1 MKKKTTA
8 EINANYLANLFEEK
22 ANEILE
28 KEKKATKKKAT
39 KKAETVAKA
48 EITEKAEKPK
58 TVKKA
63 TKKATEKV
71 ENSDK
76 SQSTEKP
83 KKVVKKATKAVEK
96 TAEKEPKKATKKAK
110 AEVEQESEKQELRPL
125 TEIKIA
131 KTEYI
136 LDDTIKSYD
145 DLVKAIEDEKEVF
158 VAFDISEV
166 DPKEYENI
174 FHVPF
179 EKSMKEKFDICTPI
193 FVGEKNPRLVFA
205 SVYTEALWDLFP
217 DEFELLSAVL
227 IEKPKKA
234 KK

>member
-1 MKKKTTA
+1 MSNTKKINGEAVVSLFA
-8 EINANYLANLFEEK
+8 ELA
-22 ANEILE
+22 E
-28 KEKKATKKKAT
+28 KEQKKATKRKAT
-39 KKAETVAKA
+39 KKADVVEKA

-63 TKKATEKV
+63 TKKATEKPV
-71 ENSDK
+71 EKKSDVK
-76 SQSTEKP
+76 SQSTKKAEKPAEKP
-83 KKVVKKATKAVEK
+83 KKVVKKT
-96 TAEKEPKKATKKAK
+96 TKKAEK
-110 AEVEQESEKQELRPL
+110 VEQESEKQELRPL

-136 LDDTIKSYD
+136 LDGTIKSYD

-166 DPKEYENI
+166 DSKEYENI

-179 EKSMKEKFDICTPI
+179 EKSMKERFDICTPI

>member
-1 MKKKTTA
+1 MKKSTATTNG
-8 EINANYLANLFEEK
+8 EYLVAEEK
-22 ANEILE
+22 ANEILA
-28 KEKKATKKKAT
+28 KEKASKRKKKADV
-39 KKAETVAKA
+39 VAKA

-63 TKKATEKV
+63 TAKKATEKPV
-71 ENSDK
+71 EKKADVK
-76 SQSTEKP
+76 SQSTKKAEKPAEKP
-83 KKVVKKATKAVEK
+83 KKVVKKT
-96 TAEKEPKKATKKAK
+96 TKKAEK
-110 AEVEQESEKQELRPL
+110 VEQESEKQELRPL
-125 TEIKIA
+125 TKIKIA

-166 DPKEYENI
+166 DSKEYENI

-179 EKSMKEKFDICTPI
+179 EKSTKDKFDVCTPI

>member
-1 MKKKTTA
+1 MKKSNAT
-8 EINANYLANLFEEK
+8 INGEYLDNLFEEK
-22 ANEILE
+22 ANEILA
-28 KEKKATKKKAT
+28 KEKASKRKKKADV
-39 KKAETVAKA
+39 VAKA

-63 TKKATEKV
+63 TKKATEKPV
-71 ENSDK
+71 EKKADVK
-76 SQSTEKP
+76 SQSTKKAEKPAEKP
-83 KKVVKKATKAVEK
+83 KKVVKKTTNKK
-96 TAEKEPKKATKKAK
+96 AEK
-110 AEVEQESEKQELRPL
+110 VEQESEKQELRPL
-125 TEIKIA
+125 TKIKIA

-166 DPKEYENI
+166 DSKEYENI

-179 EKSMKEKFDICTPI
+179 EKSMKDKFDVCTPI

>member
-1 MKKKTTA
+1 MKKSTIVNG
-8 EINANYLANLFEEK
+8 EYLANLFEQKAEEILAKEK
-22 ANEILE
+22 AP
-28 KEKKATKKKAT
+28 KTKKATKKVAEKSEVKEP
-39 KKAETVAKA
+39 KKKTIKAKA
-48 EITEKAEKPK
+48 EK
-58 TVKKA
+58 V
-63 TKKATEKV
+63 EKV
-71 ENSDK
+71 ESEK
-76 SQSTEKP
+76 SQST
-83 KKVVKKATKAVEK
+83 KKVVKKAPKAVEK
-96 TAEKEPKKATKKAK
+96 TAEKEPKKTTKKAK
-110 AEVEQESEKQELRPL
+110 AEAVEQSEKQELRSL
-125 TEIKIA
+125 TTIKVA

-145 DLVKAIEDEKEVF
+145 DLEKAVVDEKDIY

-174 FHVPF
+174 FHTPF

-193 FVGEKNPRLVFA
+193 FVGEKNRRLVFA
-205 SVYTEALWDLFP
+205 SIYTEALWDLFP

>member
-1 MKKKTTA
+1 MKKSTA
-8 EINANYLANLFEEK
+8 TINGEYLANLFEEK
-22 ANEILE
+22 ANEILA
-28 KEKKATKKKAT
+28 KEKASKRKKKADV
-39 KKAETVAKA
+39 VAKA

-63 TKKATEKV
+63 TKKATEKPV
-71 ENSDK
+71 EKKADVK
-76 SQSTEKP
+76 SQSTKKAEKPAEKP
-83 KKVVKKATKAVEK
+83 KKVVKKT
-96 TAEKEPKKATKKAK
+96 TKKAEK
-110 AEVEQESEKQELRPL
+110 VVEQESEKQELRPL
-125 TEIKIA
+125 TKIKIA

-166 DPKEYENI
+166 GSSKEYENI

-179 EKSMKEKFDICTPI
+179 EKSMEDKFDVCTPI